1 MANTYAD
8 SFLIVFHGPR
18 RGGKTLSAVVQA
30 IIDMICGRKVWSNF
44 PISFNFYG
52 KHYESM
58 PLDYHALLRQDPQ
71 FENGVIVW
79 DETALWAFA
88 RNSQA
93 FFNKMLGLI
102 LTLIGKMEL
111 NLYVTVQFLKL
122 LDSNVR
128 IQMDA
133 LVMCTDLS
141 FKYPHLGRGT
151 TIGQLMQDIS
161 GRFTGETYDYSERI
175 YQRTL
180 HGQFAWYCYNTK
192 QSFLVEETQRKLTK
206 DELYIPGFDKEGDYS
221 EEEKENIFM
230 QQAINEDNFFI
241 VRTLVGRKVE
251 NGRDKIKERVLYLEA
266 REQGFKGTTADFE
279 YILEQLNVKT
289 YHSGGLWI
297 CEFNKGEGILL

>member
-1 MANTYAD
+1 MANTYED

-30 IIDMICGRKVWSNF
+30 IIDMLNGRKVWSNF
-44 PISFNFYG
+44 PISFDFYG
-52 KHYESM
+52 KHYESL

-151 TIGQLMQDIS
+151 TIGHLMQDIS

-180 HGQFAWYCYNTK
+180 HGQPFWFCYNTK
-192 QSFLVEETQRKLTK
+192 QLFIVEETQRKLTK
-206 DELYIPGFDKEGDYS
+206 GELYFEGSDVNNEWSEQGAFTENKADILCVEHLLDEKRSENKE
-221 EEEKENIFM
+221 
-230 QQAINEDNFFI
+230 
-241 VRTLVGRKVE
+241 
-251 NGRDKIKERVLYLEA
+251 KIKQRVLYLA
-266 REQGFKGTTADFE
+266 AQSRGFTGTTAEFE
-279 YILEQLNVKT
+279 YILELLNVKT
-289 YHSGGLWI
+289 YHSGGLWL
-297 CEFNKGEGILL
+297 CDLREGEGLLV